1 MPRGELCR
9 TAPEITGCWAGPASC
24 LVMLARDPFGIVLW
38 SERLEEGKE
47 AVVGTE
53 TGALGALVR
62 R

>member
-1 MPRGELCR
+1 M
-9 TAPEITGCWAGPASC
+9 TGCWAGPASC